1 MDTYYR
7 TWLLRSGAACG
18 SVFGWQREVL
28 MSDLAYKERKAAF
41 KQRSLLDRL
50 EKLISEG
57 ATKESLEESF
67 TLKLKELNID
77 IDQQIKF
84 HTNKI
89 KSRSTKVLVGC
100 NRGSEKKLSTKG
112 AS

>member
-1 MDTYYR
+1 
-7 TWLLRSGAACG
+7 
-18 SVFGWQREVL
+18 

-41 KQRSLLDRL
+41 KQRSLLDQL
-50 EKLISEG
+50 ERMLAAG
-57 ATKESLEESF
+57 ATKDSLDESF
-67 TLKLKELNID
+67 KFKLKELNID

-89 KSRSTKVLVGC
+89 KSKSTKVSIGC